1 MVGEVIFSIL
11 DIYTREWVGY
21 CFDLSAIKENAII
34 SVENALVSH
43 RNVIHDTQ
51 TANYKSEDNDGSQYT
66 SKAFRK
72 SMLTLGLK
80 IEHIAVNTPAEQ
92 NGHIESFH
100 KTLKKE
106 YINQ

>member
-1 MVGEVIFSIL
+1 MVGVIFSIL

-66 SKAFRK
+66 NN
-72 SMLTLGLK
+72 LPK
-80 IEHIAVNTPAEQ
+80 INVNSRIKDRTYCCKYSSRTKWSHRIFSQ
-92 NGHIESFH
+92 DV
-100 KTLKKE
+100 KKR
-106 YINQ
+106 IH